1 MMYDKDGKPYFDYV
15 TIERLARMA
24 VANQIPDITDSDAE
38 CAVWEMLR
46 MVLCNKE

>member
-1 MMYDKDGKPYFDYV
+1 MLFVNEVPYFDYE

-24 VANQIPDITDSDAE
+24 VNNQLPSSNESDAE

-46 MVLCNKE
+46 MVLCNKT